1 MVKSISSLTNSG
13 VHDWLW
19 QRLSAIVVAAYT
31 LFIFLFLLI
40 NTLGSANN
48 LSYATWHGLFGM
60 LWMKIATVIFMV
72 ALIVHIWIGI
82 WTVLT
87 DYVHCAFIRNT
98 LLFLFNI
105 GYLIYLIW
113 TISILWR

>member
-40 NTLGSANN
+40 NTLGSGNN

-60 LWMKIATVIFMV
+60 LWMKIATVIFMIS
-72 ALIVHIWIGI
+72 LIIHAWVGI